1 MLSCPACRT
10 DLEKWQI
17 ECHHCGQAVSSDAIP
32 IIEDAQIS
40 KKDIQVAFLEWMD
53 RGNDLLKR
61 KSFDEAHACFAEA
74 LKRVNG
80 LESQRVNEVKVRKK
94 LADAFEKMK
103 KHDEAVAQLV
113 IAADLSRNEE
123 EKVRLQKKIDRINSD
138 RSSQSSQDQ
147 QLSKRKDSALAPAE
161 EHDRVSALL
170 FCVSCSRLMTEAE
183 VYRFRSGKSEEATCI
198 CGFTGTPL
206 AQKSEQVDLEHHI
219 SSGLRAPARKERLI
233 EAAQKPVEGGRTKTM
248 AFWLALCLGT
258 FGAHKFYLGDKAR
271 GFAYVLLCWTLIP
284 LVVSIYEAILIAQMS
299 RVSFNLAYNIE
310 GVLERLPL
318 ESFDQK
324 LSNEDVINME
334 VTEDPENVVDEWS
347 SEDEI

>member
-32 IIEDAQIS
+32 VIEDAEIS

-80 LESQRVNEVKVRKK
+80 LESQRGNEVKVRKK
-94 LADAFEKMK
+94 LADAFTMLQ
-103 KHDEAVAQLV
+103 KHDEAVAHLV
-113 IAADLSRNEE
+113 IAADLSRNQE
-123 EKVRLQKKIDRINSD
+123 EKVRLQKKIDRINSG
-138 RSSQSSQDQ
+138 RSSTDQ
-147 QLSKRKDSALAPAE
+147 EFSKKRDSGLAPPQ

-206 AQKSEQVDLEHHI
+206 AQRSEQVDLEHHI

-233 EAAQKPVEGGRTKTM
+233 EAAQKPVAGGRTKAV

-324 LSNEDVINME
+324 AADEEVINME
-334 VTEDPENVVDEWS
+334 VTEDPEDVIDEWS
-347 SEDEI
+347 SEDEV